1 MHTWQTFAFLCACA
15 ACIIA
20 AVEKA
25 WAIALIAASLAL
37 ALVPV
42 VFTVT

>member
-1 MHTWQTFAFLCACA
+1 MHTWQTLALLCACA

-20 AVEKA
+20 AVEHS

-42 VFTVT
+42 VFSAT